1 MGSFREDGSTG
12 KLDVTGNWKDETAFA
27 LAQVAR
33 QMNIRNQ
40 IETKRNEMLDGFF
53 DAVLTILRER
63 E

>member
-1 MGSFREDGSTG
+1 MGSFREDAFTG
-12 KLDVTGNWKDETAFA
+12 EIEITGNWKDETAFA

-53 DAVLTILRER
+53 DEVLTILRER

>member
-1 MGSFREDGSTG
+1 MGSFTEYGLTG
-12 KLDVTGNWKDETAFA
+12 ELEIIGNWSDETAFA

-40 IETKRNEMLDGFF
+40 IEAKRNEMLDGFF
-53 DAVLTILRER
+53 DEVLTVLREM